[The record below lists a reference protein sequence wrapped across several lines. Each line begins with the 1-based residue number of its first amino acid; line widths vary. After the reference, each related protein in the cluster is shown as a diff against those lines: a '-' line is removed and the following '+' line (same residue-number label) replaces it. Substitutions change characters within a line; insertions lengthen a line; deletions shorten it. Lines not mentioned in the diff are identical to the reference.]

1 MDWIT
6 DDRETAHEA
15 TIDGLAALE
24 ALQSTDVW
32 LQLPLDVQR
41 HLSRAHGVLNALS
54 AAMVEQEVV

>member
-41 HLSRAHGVLNALS
+41 QLSRAHGVLNALS

>member
-15 TIDGLAALE
+15 TLDGLTALE

-41 HLSRAHGVLNALS
+41 HLSRAHGVLSALS
-54 AAMVEQEVV
+54 TAMVEQEVV